1 MMTAIDAL
9 ARHVAGTPY
18 EDLPDAATKATR
30 KFILDTIGVGLL
42 GSAGPWVEELI
53 AAQGAQPATGGV
65 RVLGRPVRL
74 GMSSAALC
82 NAYQMHNCEFDC
94 VHEGAVV
101 HAVTCVLAVSLAE
114 IDRLHFESG
123 TPVHGT
129 RLIQAVTLGVDVACT
144 LGVACSSG
152 LRFFRPGTCGAFGA
166 TAALAVLRDFDPE
179 RLVSAFG
186 IVHGQLCGTMQAHT
200 EGSPLLGMQ
209 MGFSARNAVLACDL
223 AGLGVPGPRDVLE
236 GPFGYFALFEGAHDL
251 DRVIPDLGRI
261 WRITEIAHKPFPS
274 GRATHGIVDACL
286 ALRREYSVDESKVSR
301 VTARVPPLIN
311 HLVGRPVTDNMD
323 INYARL
329 CACFAAARV
338 LISGNLVYEDFS
350 ESGRQDP
357 DTLSVARRVHIEVDD
372 NPDPNALTPLSVE
385 IECHDGACFRK
396 RIDTVYGHPA
406 NPLTRDAWLDK
417 FRDNWRLAASP
428 LDPAALKR
436 VIERL
441 ENLHEISDSA
451 VIIDDLVP

>member
-1 MMTAIDAL
+1 MNAIDVL
-9 ARHVAGTPY
+9 TQHVARTRY
-18 EDLPDAATKATR
+18 EDLPEPATAAAR

-53 AAQGAQPATGGV
+53 TAQGAQPAIGGA

-123 TPVHGT
+123 TAVPGH
-129 RLIQAVTLGVDVACT
+129 RLIQAVTLGVDVACC
-144 LGVACSSG
+144 LGVACTTG

-166 TAALAVLRDFDPE
+166 TAALAVLRGFDPD

-209 MGFSARNAVLACDL
+209 MGFSARNAVMACDL

-236 GPFGYFALFEGAHDL
+236 GPFGYFALFEGEHDL
-251 DRVIPDLGRI
+251 GQVLSDLGRI

-286 ALRREYSVDESKVSR
+286 ALRREHSIDVTRVSR
-301 VTARVPPLIN
+301 VTARVPALIN
-311 HLVGRPVTDNMD
+311 HLVGRQVTDDMD

-329 CACFAAARV
+329 CARFAAARV
-338 LISGNLVYEDFS
+338 LIAGDLVFEDFS
-350 ESGRQDP
+350 EAGRRDP
-357 DTLSVARRVHIEVDD
+357 DTLALARRVDIEIDD
-372 NPDPNALTPLSVE
+372 NPDPNALTPLTVE
-385 IECHDGACFRK
+385 IECHGGERFGK
-396 RIDTVYGHPA
+396 QIDTVYGHPS
-406 NPLTRDAWLDK
+406 NPMRRSAWLDK
-417 FRDNWRLAASP
+417 FRHNWCLAAST
-428 LDPAALKR
+428 LEAAACER
-436 VIERL
+436 VIECL
-441 ENLHEISDSA
+441 ENLHEVSDSA